1 MSTQASTQDKKPD
14 APTVSILTTEH
25 FTMQGARSATIS
37 DASSRASLY
46 LGTLSGMLLALS
58 LLGNATDL
66 GTPFVVAAFVLAPT
80 LVFLGTATFARTLEL
95 ALEDSFYA
103 RGINRLRHYYLEAAP
118 ELRPYF
124 VLSDRDDMT
133 GVLANMGVAR
143 GGPFQMLLTTAGTV
157 GVVNSVVVGSL
168 VGGVTALL
176 NPALPPVF
184 LTAAA
189 AFGLS
194 AALHLWAQRRAWY
207 RLGDRHPPLFPS
219 VPGDQEATPRSGL

>member
-1 MSTQASTQDKKPD
+1 MSVQDKRTD
-14 APTVSILTTEH
+14 APVVSILTTEH

-66 GTPFVVAAFVLAPT
+66 GRPFVIAAFVLAPT
-80 LVFLGTATFARTLEL
+80 LVFLGTVTFVRTLEL
-95 ALEDSFYA
+95 AMEDSFYA
-103 RGINRLRHYYLEAAP
+103 RGINRLRHYYIEAAP

-124 VLSDRDDMT
+124 VLSDRDDMA
-133 GVLANMGVAR
+133 GVLANMGLSG

-157 GVVNSVVVGSL
+157 GTVNSVVVGSL
-168 VGGVTALL
+168 VGGLMALVSPSVL
-176 NPALPPVF
+176 PVF
-184 LTAAA
+184 LAAVA

-194 AALHLWAQRRAWY
+194 ALVHLRHQRRAWY
-207 RLGDRHPPLFPS
+207 RFGDRHPPLFPS
-219 VPGDQEATPRSGL
+219 DPAAQADSPKAGG

>member
-1 MSTQASTQDKKPD
+1 MTPPDGKRTD
-14 APTVSILTTEH
+14 APVVSILTTEH
-25 FTMQGARSATIS
+25 FTMQGARSATVS

-46 LGTLSGMLLALS
+46 LGTLSGTLLALS

-66 GTPFVVAAFVLAPT
+66 GRPFVIAAFVLAPT
-80 LVFLGTATFARTLEL
+80 LVFLGTVTFLRTLEL

-124 VLSDRDDMT
+124 VLSDRDDMG

-143 GGPFQMLLTTAGTV
+143 GGPLQMLLTTAGTV
-157 GVVNSVVVGSL
+157 GVINSVVVGSL
-168 VGGVTALL
+168 VGGTAALL
-176 NPALPPVF
+176 GPGLLAVF
-184 LTAAA
+184 VAAVT

-194 AALHLWAQRRAWY
+194 AAAHLLYQRQAWY
-207 RLGDRHPPLFPS
+207 RFGDRHPPLFPS
-219 VPGDQEATPRSGL
+219 APGDGEREAAPGSGI

>member
-1 MSTQASTQDKKPD
+1 MSTPESKNTD
-14 APTVSILTTEH
+14 APVVSILTTEH
-25 FTMQGARSATIS
+25 FTMQGARSATTS

-66 GTPFVVAAFVLAPT
+66 GRPFVIAAFVLAPT
-80 LVFLGTATFARTLEL
+80 LVFLGTMTFVRTLEL
-95 ALEDSFYA
+95 AMEDSFYA

-124 VLSDRDDMT
+124 VLSDRDDMA
-133 GVLANMGVAR
+133 GVLANMGLPR

-157 GVVNSVVVGSL
+157 GVINSVVFGSL
-168 VGGVTALL
+168 VGGLVALVSPTVL
-176 NPALPPVF
+176 PVF
-184 LTAAA
+184 LAAVA

-194 AALHLWAQRRAWY
+194 AFFHLWYQRRAWY
-207 RLGDRHPPLFPS
+207 RFGDRHPPQFPS
-219 VPGDQEATPRSGL
+219 DLAVQAYSPRAGG